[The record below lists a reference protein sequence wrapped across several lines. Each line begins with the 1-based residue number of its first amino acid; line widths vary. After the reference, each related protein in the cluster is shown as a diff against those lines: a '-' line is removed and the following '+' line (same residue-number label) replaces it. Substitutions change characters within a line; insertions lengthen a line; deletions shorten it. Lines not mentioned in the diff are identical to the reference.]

1 MSHSNFR
8 FVRPPELNG
17 VVKILFALLA
27 VLFVLG
33 SSRLPAQNAPPVPR
47 NVILISWDG
56 VDRAVLRELLVAKRL
71 PNLAALFAEGSL
83 QEMEVVGHATH
94 TKPGHAE
101 MLTGLAAETTGVIT
115 NDQFAPI
122 PEGFTIFERLQQ
134 YFGRDKIRCI
144 FVGSKDANVGG
155 RGAGEIKPDPRK
167 LHLPEYRESLKRG
180 EPFHLTKK
188 HLDLFDADTRLAP
201 ASVPLFLKAIE
212 ANQSPQF
219 FAFLHLAEPD
229 NNGHLFGDESAEYRE
244 GVVQCDEWL
253 GKIVA
258 WLKEHKLYDDTR
270 IYIST
275 DHGFDKGTKNHL
287 NAPNIWLATN
297 DKAVARGGNQS
308 DIAATILWRFGVEL
322 EKLEPKLIGR
332 PLTK

>member
-1 MSHSNFR
+1 MF
-8 FVRPPELNG
+8 NG
-17 VVKILFALLA
+17 TVKILFVLLA
-27 VLFVLG
+27 IVFAIG
-33 SSRLPAQNAPPVPR
+33 SRQAPAQDAPPALR

-56 VDRAVLRELLVAKRL
+56 VDRAVLRELLEAKRL
-71 PNLAALFAEGSL
+71 SNIAALIAEGSL
-83 QEMEVVGHATH
+83 QDMEVVGHATH

-122 PEGFTIFERLQQ
+122 PEGYTIFERLQQ
-134 YFGRDKIRCI
+134 HFGKDKIRCV

-167 LHLPEYRESLKRG
+167 LHLPEYRESLRRG

-188 HLDLFDADTRLAP
+188 HLDVFDADTRLAP
-201 ASVPLFLKAIE
+201 AAVPLFLKAIA
-212 ANQSPQF
+212 ANQSPRF
-219 FAFLHLAEPD
+219 IAFLHLAEPD
-229 NNGHLFGDESAEYRE
+229 NNGHQFGDESPEYRE

-253 GKIVA
+253 GRIVT
-258 WLKEHKLYDDTR
+258 WLRQQKLYDDTR

-297 DKAVARGGNQS
+297 DKAVTRGGNQS
-308 DIAATILWRFGVEL
+308 DIAATILWRFGVAL
-322 EKLEPKLIGR
+322 EKLDPRPIGN